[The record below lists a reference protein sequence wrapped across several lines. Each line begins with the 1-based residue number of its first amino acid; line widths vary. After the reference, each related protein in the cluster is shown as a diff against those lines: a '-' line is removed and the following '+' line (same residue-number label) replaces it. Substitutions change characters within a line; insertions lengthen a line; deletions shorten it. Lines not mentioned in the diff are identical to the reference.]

1 MTRALL
7 VRLRALLGR
16 ARAERELDEELRYH
30 LDREIERQV
39 ARGLDLD
46 EARAAA
52 RRAFGNT
59 TQHKEAVRDSWGWRW
74 LEELG
79 QDARYAIRGV
89 GRAPLFALTV
99 VATIALALGLNTT
112 VFTIF
117 DAYVLRPV
125 AARDPASLVQ
135 LSFANRSGQAHVLS
149 WNVYQRLRERR
160 DILAESFAFRPL
172 YARLDGSPAYA
183 QLVTANYFEVLGIGA
198 ALGRT
203 FGQADGDVPGE
214 VPLVVISDRMW
225 RARFGADSQIVGR
238 TIRVRGA
245 ALQVVGVTRRGFE
258 GIGEVPIDF
267 WVPLSMIDRVTEET
281 GLFGP
286 SQPELLFV
294 VGRMPPGLG
303 REETRA
309 RLTTWARSTF
319 ADRAPADRVS
329 QVFLISR
336 ATALPLSTEVVL
348 LLTPIVVAFVLI
360 LIMACAN
367 VANMMLARGM
377 ARQREIGIRLS
388 LGAARARLVRQ
399 LLTEAVVLALPAAL
413 VGFVLSRVTI
423 DVGVRLMF
431 ATLPPSLTPYIRVA
445 PLAPDLR
452 IFVFMTIAA
461 VVSAVLFG
469 LAPALQATRPSV
481 VQATR
486 GDFETERR
494 PARLRNVLIVCQVT
508 VCVLLLVC
516 AGLLLRGSRRL
527 EQLDVGIRTRDI
539 VQLTVDERFRER
551 ALERLRMSPDI
562 SVIAAAERT
571 PLDGLYSSTTM
582 HAGEGAQ
589 ARAVHAFYDFVSPA
603 FFPLLEIPIVRGR
616 NFSPDEE
623 RDELPVVIVSE
634 GAARALWPGRDPI
647 GETVRLPDDTV
658 MVGASRLRGRHTA
671 RVVGVAA
678 DAVHGMILSPPE
690 SPVVYYPTS
699 LQSPWN
705 EYLLRVNG
713 GTEVARR
720 HLDVELSAIDPALV
734 REIHNFEELLAFAV
748 YPFRAAYWVAGAL
761 GVIALLLTLSGI
773 YGVLAYLVAQRRKEL
788 GIRMALGASPGMIVG
803 SVLRQSVRLSVTGL
817 LLGAASALV
826 VSRVFASYVVVFDLF
841 DPVAYVGSLALVLA
855 TCLVAAYAPSRRAAA
870 VDPVEAFKAD

>member
-7 VRLRALLGR
+7 VRLRALLER
-16 ARAERELDEELRYH
+16 ARVERELDEELRYH
-30 LDREIERQV
+30 LDREIERHV
-39 ARGLDLD
+39 ARGLGLD

-52 RRAFGNT
+52 QRAFGNP

-74 LEELG
+74 LDELG
-79 QDARYAIRGV
+79 QDVRYAMRGV
-89 GRAPLFALTV
+89 GRAPVFAVTV
-99 VATIALALGLNTT
+99 IATIALALGLNTT
-112 VFTIF
+112 AFTIF

-125 AARDPASLVQ
+125 AAREPGSLVQ
-135 LSFANRSGQAHVLS
+135 LVFANRSGRGHLLS
-149 WNVYQRLRERR
+149 WNVYQALRERR

-172 YARLDGSPAYA
+172 YVRLEGEPAYA
-183 QLVTANYFEVLGIGA
+183 QLVTANYFQMLGIGA

-203 FGQADGDVPGE
+203 FGRADGEAPGE
-214 VPLVVISDRMW
+214 APLVVISDRMW

-245 ALQVVGVTRRGFE
+245 ALQVVGVASRGFD
-258 GIGEVPIDF
+258 GVGEVPIDF
-267 WVPLSMIDRVTEET
+267 WVPLSMIDHVSEET

-286 SQPELLFV
+286 SQPELLLV
-294 VGRMPPGLG
+294 VGRMTPGLG
-303 REETRA
+303 PAETRA

-319 ADRAPADRVS
+319 ADRSPADRVS
-329 QVFLISR
+329 HVSLVSR
-336 ATALPLSTEVVL
+336 ATTLPLSTDVLL

-360 LIMACAN
+360 LVMACAN

-431 ATLPPSLTPYIRVA
+431 ATLPPSLAPYIRVA

-452 IFVFMTIAA
+452 VFAFMTLAA

-486 GDFETERR
+486 GDFDIELR
-494 PARLRNVLIVCQVT
+494 PARLRNALVVCQVT

-516 AGLLLRGSRRL
+516 AGLLLRGARRL

-539 VQLTVDERFRER
+539 VQLSVDERFRQR
-551 ALERLRMSPDI
+551 ALERLQRSSD
-562 SVIAAAERT
+562 VRAIAAAERS
-571 PLDGLYSSTTM
+571 PLNGLYASTTVS
-582 HAGEGAQ
+582 AGDGAQ
-589 ARAVHAFYDFVSPA
+589 ARAIHAFYDFVSPA
-603 FFPLLEIPIVRGR
+603 FFPLFEIPITRGR
-616 NFSPDEE
+616 NFSPEEE
-623 RDELPVVIVSE
+623 RDESPVVIVSE

-647 GETVRLPDDTV
+647 GETLRLPGDTV
-658 MVGASRLRGRHTA
+658 MDGRSRLRGRHAA

-678 DAVHGMILSPPE
+678 DAVHGMILSPRQ

-699 LQSPWN
+699 LRSPWN

-713 GTEVARR
+713 GTEAARR
-720 HLDVELSAIDPALV
+720 RLDADLSTIDPALV
-734 REIHNFEELLAFAV
+734 REIHNFEALLAFNV

-761 GVIALLLTLSGI
+761 GGIALLLTLSGI

-803 SVLRQSVRLSVTGL
+803 SVLRQSVRLSAVGL
-817 LLGAASALV
+817 LLGAGSALV
-826 VSRVFASYVVVFDLF
+826 VSRMFASYMVMFDLF
-841 DPVAYVGSLALVLA
+841 DPVAYVGGPALVLA
-855 TCLVAAYAPSRRAAA
+855 ACLVAAYAPSRRAAA
-870 VDPVEAFKAD
+870 IDPAEAFRTD